1 MLCWY
6 NLVVNTS
13 SEVFLP
19 LRSLTPASRSIISRR
34 RESLPEHPKARLRL
48 TLLFAATLF
57 LSAFL
62 LFQVQPMIGKM
73 ILPKLGGTPAVWNTC
88 MVFFQAALLAGY
100 LYAHLTPK
108 WLGVRRQLFLHVV
121 LWAGCAMVL
130 PIAIPDTAFGEGAVT
145 VHPSVLILSEL
156 TWYVGLPFLALATT
170 APLVQRWFVE
180 TGHGAARD
188 PYFLYAASNA
198 GSLAALLAYP
208 TVIEPRWPLNQ
219 QSELWTWGFLGCAAL
234 VAACSLMLWRRDPQ
248 SESVFD
254 RTPEPRR
261 MGESLTW
268 PRRLRWV
275 AWAFVPS
282 SVLLGVTTYISTDV
296 APIPLL
302 WVVPL
307 AVYLL
312 TFILTFARRPWLPL
326 RWTTRL
332 LPLVTIALI
341 LVLLTG
347 GVELR
352 GLPVWILLVLHVA
365 VLFVV
370 GLVCH
375 GALAADRPAAG
386 RLTEFYLWLSLGGVL
401 GGAFNALLAPVIFR
415 TSGLLEYPLMVI
427 AACWV
432 RPTFSSSGQILFWGR
447 KPTWLDL
454 VWPVFL
460 GGLTWTL
467 LYLTRWWEMPS
478 GPWRSAL
485 TYGLPCVLAYLTSWN
500 PRRFA
505 WSLAALFL
513 AGTLYSSG
521 RPVFQERNFYG
532 VLQVADIQEGKFRA
546 LYHGTTLHGMMSLI
560 DTDDEGRREPLTYY
574 YRGGP
579 IGVACRRWFGSKPPG
594 LSVAAVGLGTG
605 SLAYY
610 ARPGDSWTFF
620 EIDPAVVRIA
630 RDPNLFLFLSECR
643 ATELT
648 FRLGDALLQM
658 RQVAESS
665 FDMIILDAFSS
676 DAIPVHLL
684 TRESLQLYLSRLKP
698 GGVIAIHI
706 SNRYLNLRPVVARL
720 AEDAQLVAYERHDV
734 SGSWDAGTCD
744 SDWVILAR
752 REDDFGAILLV
763 RGVGPTR
770 DTFWERLRAA
780 PNAPLW
786 TNQYSP
792 VLGIFRRRG
801 VSDDVPEFD

>member
-1 MLCWY
+1 M
-6 NLVVNTS
+6 
-13 SEVFLP
+13 
-19 LRSLTPASRSIISRR
+19 
-34 RESLPEHPKARLRL
+34 
-48 TLLFAATLF
+48 TLLFAVTLF
-57 LSAFL
+57 VSAFL
-62 LFQVQPMIGKM
+62 LFQVQPMVGKM
-73 ILPKLGGTPAVWNTC
+73 LLPKLGGTPAVWNTC

-100 LYAHLTPK
+100 LYSHLTPR
-108 WLGVRRQLFLHVV
+108 WFGVRRQSLVHIVFWVV
-121 LWAGCAMVL
+121 CAATL
-130 PIAIPDTAFGEGAVT
+130 PIAIPDTAFSEGAGT
-145 VHPSVLILSEL
+145 VHPSVLILSQL
-156 TWYVGLPFLALATT
+156 TWFVGLPFVVLATT

-180 TGHGAARD
+180 TGHGSARD

-208 TVIEPRWPLNQ
+208 TLIEPRWPLNE
-219 QSELWTWGFLGCAAL
+219 QSRLWTWGFFSCAVL
-234 VAACSLMLWRRDPQ
+234 VAACGIMLWRRASRSDVETDPNAGH
-248 SESVFD
+248 D
-254 RTPEPRR
+254 RGIDGFTGIDSRKLDET
-261 MGESLTW
+261 LTW

-307 AVYLL
+307 AIYLL
-312 TFILTFARRPWLPL
+312 SFILTFARRPWLPL
-326 RWTTRL
+326 RWTSRL
-332 LPLVTIALI
+332 LPLAAISLV

-365 VLFVV
+365 VLFLV

-375 GALAADRPAAG
+375 GALAADRPAAS

-401 GGAFNALLAPVIFR
+401 GGVFNALLAPVIFR
-415 TSGLLEYPLMVI
+415 FGGLLEYPLMVI
-427 AACWV
+427 IACWV
-432 RPTFSSSGQILFWGR
+432 RPTFPSAREMVFNGR
-447 KPTWLDL
+447 KASWLDV
-454 VWPVFL
+454 VWPIFIA
-460 GGLTWTL
+460 GLTLGL
-467 LYLTRWWEMPS
+467 LYLTRRWEMPT

-485 TYGLPCVLAYLTSWN
+485 TYGFPCVLAYLMSWN

-505 WSLAALFL
+505 WSLLALFL
-513 AGTLYSSG
+513 AGTIYSSG
-521 RPVFQERNFYG
+521 RPVFRERNFYG
-532 VLQVADIQEGKFRA
+532 VLEVADIQEGKFRA
-546 LYHGTTLHGMMSLI
+546 LYHGTTLHGMMSLVE
-560 DTDDEGRREPLTYY
+560 TDDEGRREPLTYY

-579 IGVACRRWFGSKPPG
+579 IGVACRRWFASKPPG

-610 ARPGDSWTFF
+610 ARPGDRWTFF

-630 RDPNLFLFLSECR
+630 RDPELFLFLSECR
-643 ATELT
+643 AAELSI
-648 FRLGDALLQM
+648 RLGDALLQM
-658 RQVAESS
+658 RQVPERS

-684 TRESLQLYLSRLKP
+684 TREALQLYLSRLKP
-698 GGVIAIHI
+698 GGVIALHI
-706 SNRYLNLRPVVARL
+706 SNRYLNLRPVVAKL
-720 AEDAQLVAYERHDV
+720 AEDAQLIAYERHDV
-734 SGSWDAGTCD
+734 SGSWEAGTCD
-744 SDWVILAR
+744 SDWVIVAR
-752 REDDFGAILLV
+752 SEEDFGAILLV

-801 VSDDVPEFD
+801 VSDDVPELD